1 MPVTGANKVKSNL
14 RKVFN
19 DISDKKSLQ
28 FLNAVLAGAGN
39 ISKQKAPEEFG
50 TLVNGQGIEVRKT
63 PTGAVGTLG
72 YYGTKYAAILNNGAY
87 KWKPRPPSMKAGNAW
102 NPDAEP
108 HFLEYG
114 FESPEGIKNIN
125 DNLKIF
131 RV

>member
-1 MPVTGANKVKSNL
+1 MAVTGANKVKSNL

-39 ISKQKAPEEFG
+39 ISKQKAPIEFG
-50 TLVNGQGIEVRKT
+50 TLVNSQRIEVSKSNR
-63 PTGAVGTLG
+63 GYVGTLG
-72 YYGTKYAAILNNGAY
+72 YYTSYAGILNNGVY
-87 KWKPRPPSMKAGNAW
+87 KWMPRPPSMKAGNAW

>member
-1 MPVTGANKVKSNL
+1 MAVTGANKVKSNL

-39 ISKQKAPEEFG
+39 ISKQKAPIELG
-50 TLVNGQGIEVRKT
+50 TLVNSQRIEVSKGNR
-63 PTGAVGTLG
+63 GYVGTLG
-72 YYGTKYAAILNNGAY
+72 YYTGYAGILNNGVY